1 MINYG
6 SVYLVV
12 KDFDGALDF
21 YKKLFQKDVTDQNM
35 TRFAIFNIDGLCLA
49 IYNGL
54 FDINNPDKVATKGQ
68 YCEQYDD
75 MTKILDKENCGKI
88 VINLNTDDLRQE
100 YRRISELGIGSEM
113 TEIRY
118 INARMPY
125 YYFSMKDLDGNTIEI
140 TGPYIPNSVELL

>member
-6 SVYLVV
+6 SVYLTV
-12 KDFDGALDF
+12 KDFEGALDF
-21 YKKLFQKDVTDQNM
+21 YKKLLQKDVTDQNM

-49 IYNGL
+49 LLNGY
-54 FDINNPDKVATKGQ
+54 FDLENPEQVIHKGGH
-68 YCEQYDD
+68 YSEYDD
-75 MTKILDKENCGKI
+75 MLEIIKRENCGKT
-88 VINLNTDDLRQE
+88 VINLNTDDLRKE
-100 YRRISELGIGSEM
+100 YQRISELGIGRNL

-140 TGPYIPNSVELL
+140 TGAYTPVEGEL

>member
-12 KDFDGALDF
+12 KDFDGALEF
-21 YKKLFQKDVTDQNM
+21 YKKLFQKDVADQNM

-54 FDINNPDKVATKGQ
+54 FDTDYPEKVIHKGK
-68 YCEQYDD
+68 YYEQYDN
-75 MTKILDKENCGKI
+75 MPKILDKENSGKI

-100 YRRISELGIGSEM
+100 YRRISGLGIGSEL

-140 TGPYIPNSVELL
+140 TGPYTPTDGEF